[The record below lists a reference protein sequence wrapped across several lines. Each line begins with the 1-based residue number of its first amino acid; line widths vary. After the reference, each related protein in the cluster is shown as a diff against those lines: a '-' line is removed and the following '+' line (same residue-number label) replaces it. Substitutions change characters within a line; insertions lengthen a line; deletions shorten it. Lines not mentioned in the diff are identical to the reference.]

1 MFFDKVIFDKVIV
14 DKVIVDKVI
23 VDKVIFDKASN
34 PRLFELSFQFI
45 DQKSIAGRRVINFCR
60 LQFLCQEF
68 SICHSTKSQQYLKNL
83 KRILTEQFNEQK
95 MEETISFTKISK
107 LR

>member
-1 MFFDKVIFDKVIV
+1 MNLQTMILDKVIFDKVIL
-14 DKVIVDKVI
+14 
-23 VDKVIFDKASN
+23 DKVIFDKASN
-34 PRLFELSFQFI
+34 PSFFELSFHFI

-68 SICHSTKSQQYLKNL
+68 SICHSTKSQQYLKNQ
-83 KRILTEQFNEQK
+83 KRIITEQFNEQK
-95 MEETISFTKISK
+95 MEETISFSKISK

>member
-1 MFFDKVIFDKVIV
+1 MGFKNMIFDKVIF
-14 DKVIVDKVI
+14 DKVI

-34 PRLFELSFQFI
+34 PRLFELSFHFI

-68 SICHSTKSQQYLKNL
+68 SICHSTKSQQYLKNQ
-83 KRILTEQFNEQK
+83 KRNLTEQFNEQK
-95 MEETISFTKISK
+95 RRKQLVLLKYQSYVK
-107 LR
+107 L